1 MAIGVAQEKGTF
13 LGRRKDSRMR
23 SVPRLLLTGLVAMA
37 ALMPPFVRA
46 QSTIPAQQTAPGWIF
61 TPSISSG
68 GIWDD
73 NVLLVNPGT
82 NPLSDYGF
90 PITPAASLDYT
101 GKLTRF
107 STGYTG
113 SFVRYMTL
121 SELDSLQQSFHASV
135 DRKLNTRVAL
145 FGQESF
151 NAAPTT
157 DLLVMAGV
165 PFYHIGSRSNAA
177 TGGVQAALAKHTTLR
192 TSYTLQ
198 NVDFD
203 TNVFT
208 FNQLLGGHTHQV
220 TASVEQAVS
229 RHFVVGGEYEFSRS
243 IVNGQTTLAGV
254 EASEDRFNTQSASGT
269 VQYQPLAGTTISG
282 GLGVAVLGEGLNHAA
297 GTGPVWHAG
306 VSQKAGRGVVS
317 ASYSRSYIPSL
328 GFGGTF
334 QNQEGTVRLHMPIG
348 GRAYVDGGFIW
359 MSNEPLNSNE
369 PLGIVQQN
377 LQSAWF
383 SSNVGYHLTRWLSAE
398 GFVVHSQQD
407 SQVAGG
413 QLARNQVGFQVIAAK
428 PIRIR

>member
-1 MAIGVAQEKGTF
+1 MWAFGVAREKGTF
-13 LGRRKDSRMR
+13 LGRRKVSRMR
-23 SVPRLLLTGLVAMA
+23 SVRRLLLAGLVATA

-46 QSTIPAQQTAPGWIF
+46 QSTIPAQQTAHGWIF

-90 PITPAASLDYT
+90 PIAPAASLDYT

-107 STGYTG
+107 STGYSG

-121 SELDSLQQSFHASV
+121 SELNSLQQSFRASV
-135 DRKLNTRVAL
+135 DRKLNTRVTF

-157 DLLVMAGV
+157 DQLVIAGV
-165 PFYHIGSRSNAA
+165 PFYRIGSISSAA
-177 TGGVQAALAKHTTLR
+177 TGAVQAALAKHTTLR

-208 FNQLLGGHTHQV
+208 SNQLLGGHTHQV
-220 TASVEQAVS
+220 TTSVEQAVS
-229 RHFVVGGEYEFSRS
+229 HHFVVGGEYEFSRS
-243 IVNGQTTLAGV
+243 NVNGQTTLAGV
-254 EASEDRFNTQSASGT
+254 EGSEDRFNNQNVSGT

-282 GLGVAVLGEGLNHAA
+282 GLGVAVFGEGLNHKS

-306 VSQKAGRGVVS
+306 ISQKTGRGAVW
-317 ASYSRSYIPSL
+317 ASYSRSYLPSL

-334 QNQEGTVRLHMPIG
+334 QNQEGTVRLHMPVG
-348 GRAYVDGGFIW
+348 RRAYVDGGFIW
-359 MSNEPLNSNE
+359 MSSKPLDV
-369 PLGIVQQN
+369 VQPN

-413 QLARNQVGFQVIAAK
+413 QLARNQVGFQIIAAK
-428 PIRIR
+428 PLKIR